1 MDSVCT
7 LASKRPVDSRRLA
20 GLGCG
25 HSRLALPADSELAN
39 RFGLGSWARDQHDY
53 LRLAGSESRIAG
65 NAVGL
70 GTAAAV
76 RPGPQPWCRRLE
88 AGRSFRSLSRSESTP
103 GRAFGYDSGCGS
115 HGARSGLVERTAKTN
130 APEHRAFTGSI
141 VQPAHA
147 GSRGIARQS
156 AVHKNSVRRG
166 HGSGRLILWSRP
178 SAGEGMTQDLE
189 FAVGNLRFCS
199 LGFLVCP
206 LFI

>member
-1 MDSVCT
+1 
-7 LASKRPVDSRRLA
+7 
-20 GLGCG
+20 
-25 HSRLALPADSELAN
+25 
-39 RFGLGSWARDQHDY
+39 RDQHDY

-115 HGARSGLVERTAKTN
+115 HGARGGLVERTAKTN

-166 HGSGRLILWSRP
+166 DGADSLVLWSKP
-178 SAGEGMTQDLE
+178 SAGEGGMQDLGFRIWDLQ
-189 FAVGNLRFCS
+189 FAIL
-199 LGFLVCP
+199 
-206 LFI
+206 